1 MTDFTAYWLALREP
15 ADREARH
22 AGLGRQLRAF
32 LDKRPRL
39 RIVDLGAGTGA
50 NLRYLAPRLARPQ
63 HWVLVERD
71 ASLLAQVE
79 PLPRVTITPLLH
91 DLASELDGIG
101 LQSADLVTAS
111 ALLDLVS
118 KPWLEALVA
127 ACHGT
132 RALLYFALTVDGRI
146 SWSPEDTEDETVL
159 AAFRRHQKGDK
170 GFGPALG
177 PDAAQVAE
185 RLLQRAGYRV
195 RAARSDWLLGT
206 EQGAL
211 QEALLD
217 GQAIASEEA
226 APELDVSGW
235 HNRRMALIAK
245 GHSQVRIGHRDLL
258 AWRSA

>member
-1 MTDFTAYWLALREP
+1 MTDFTADWLALREA

-63 HWVLVERD
+63 HWVLVEQD
-71 ASLLAQVE
+71 AELLAEVE
-79 PLPRVTITPLLH
+79 PLPRATITPLLH

-118 KPWLEALVA
+118 KPRLEALVA

-132 RALLYFALTVDGRI
+132 RALLYFALTVDGRVA
-146 SWSPEDTEDETVL
+146 WSPDDPEDEAVL

-177 PDAAQVAE
+177 AEAAQTAE
-185 RLLQRAGYRV
+185 RLLQRAGYRI
-195 RAARSDWLLGT
+195 RAGRSDWLLGA
-206 EQGAL
+206 EQRAL

-217 GQAIASEEA
+217 GQAAAAEEA
-226 APELDVSGW
+226 ASEWDATGW
-235 HNRRMALIAK
+235 RNRRLTLIAK

-258 AWRSA
+258 AWRPA